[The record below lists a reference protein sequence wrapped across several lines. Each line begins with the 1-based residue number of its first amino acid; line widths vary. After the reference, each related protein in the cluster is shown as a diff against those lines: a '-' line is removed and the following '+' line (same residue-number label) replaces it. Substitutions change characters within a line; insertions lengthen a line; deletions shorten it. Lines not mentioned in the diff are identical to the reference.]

1 MRFGVRAIVGD
12 EVFVGRIIDGLK
24 VVPCREVA
32 DQRFGIDAA
41 QLLFPHR
48 EGHHRHIG
56 RFQTLVSQLFVER
69 HVGIAIDGGDHCRF
83 ATGGEFF
90 DIGDDG
96 LVIAVA
102 ERGVDLLDIFVLDPF
117 GMQEGAEDLVGGARI
132 DVVRPQQKET
142 FSAAA
147 VLAQQVFHRRD
158 SLLVRRRAGIEDVGG
173 HLFPFILHR
182 VEQQAVQLLKHRQH
196 RFT

>member
-1 MRFGVRAIVGD
+1 MVETTAV
-12 EVFVGRIIDGLK
+12 LP
-24 VVPCREVA
+24 PC
-32 DQRFGIDAA
+32 
-41 QLLFPHR
+41 
-48 EGHHRHIG
+48 
-56 RFQTLVSQLFVER
+56 
-69 HVGIAIDGGDHCRF
+69 
-83 ATGGEFF
+83 GEFF

-117 GMQEGAEDLVGGARI
+117 GMQKGAEDLVGGARI

-158 SLLVRRRAGIEDVGG
+158 SLLVRRRAV
-173 HLFPFILHR
+173 
-182 VEQQAVQLLKHRQH
+182 
-196 RFT
+196 